1 MSSGYYN
8 LSMPYYYIVSASINS
23 IHSYT
28 ITMYG
33 LDKYGLILEKKKKT
47 NDFRICETERKN
59 SKTATVVQ
67 LIWSIRH

>member
-8 LSMPYYYIVSASINS
+8 LSMPYYYIVSGSINS

-33 LDKYGLILEKKKKT
+33 LDKYGLILKKKKT

-67 LIWSIRH
+67 IWSIRH